1 MSSPGLAQVGLM
13 LGEASTEERAV
24 EILSARHHK
33 QPSRDPT
40 VDPNTSMRL
49 YKISLSTAIFRSS
62 EEWSAVPRVSAVFE
76 FSETAASRSHCVG
89 SEGENWWL
97 RDHDNQCLERKEYGV
112 FMTEERLSRRG
123 KSAFKTTADVCRALV
138 SFHLTFDHAC
148 ASRPTLCRITEFE
161 KYMAL
166 RALVSFVHEEMS
178 LHAAASTD
186 PLLRSMPFITS
197 FTARQQ
203 R

>member
-1 MSSPGLAQVGLM
+1 M
-13 LGEASTEERAV
+13 LGEASTEGRAV
-24 EILSARHHK
+24 ESLSARPHK

-40 VDPNTSMRL
+40 MDPETSMRL

-62 EEWSAVPRVSAVFE
+62 REWTTVPRVSAAFD
-76 FSETAASRSHCVG
+76 FSETYASRCHCVG

-97 RDHDNQCLERKEYGV
+97 RDRDNQCLEGKEYGV
-112 FMTEERLSRRG
+112 LMTEEWLSRRG
-123 KSAFKTTADVCRALV
+123 KSAFKTTRDVCWALV
-138 SFHLTFDHAC
+138 SFHLTFDHVC
-148 ASRPTLCRITEFE
+148 ASRPSFCRITQYE

-166 RALVSFVHEEMS
+166 RALVSFVHERMS
-178 LHAAASTD
+178 LHAAAPAD
-186 PLLRSMPFITS
+186 LFLQLMPFITS